1 MVFAR
6 IEIDDYS
13 NRVLNVIKAKYD
25 LKDKSEAIAKFIQM
39 YGKEEV
45 EPEVSEEYIKKILSI
60 EEKHFEKYGHKAMT
74 DKELDKLFGK

>member
-6 IEIDDYS
+6 IKLDDYS
-13 NRVLNVIKAKYD
+13 NRVLNVIKARYD
-25 LKDKSEAIAKFIQM
+25 LKDKSEAITKFIQI

-45 EPEVSEEYIKKILSI
+45 EPEISEEYVKKMLST
-60 EEKHFEKYGHKAMT
+60 EGKHFEKYGHKPMT